1 MTVKQLETK
10 MFNAYAAHALALQRG
25 CTAEITKAWG
35 NYAKTKNAYLEAY
48 HGGAD

>member
-1 MTVKQLETK
+1 MEI
-10 MFNAYAAHALALQRG
+10 
-25 CTAEITKAWG
+25 AEITKAWG